1 MTAYSADARF
11 RIHPVAQAIIGWVAL
26 VLTIGQLV
34 MGGSP
39 SALTLFGAVASS
51 LVVWPAIDGL
61 RDWCASQQSGEGWYH
76 VLLGYAVVLG
86 TSLLALPW
94 LLAVRLV

>member
-1 MTAYSADARF
+1 MTDNSANARF
-11 RIHPVAQAIIGWVAL
+11 RIDPVVQTIIGWAAL

-39 SALTLFGAVASS
+39 SALTLFGALASS

-61 RDWCASQQSGEGWYH
+61 RDWCASQEAGEGWYH

-86 TSLLALPW
+86 TSLLAFPW
-94 LLAVRLV
+94 LLAPRLA